1 MNLKQSDKLIAIIG
15 VVILVIAGIAIVFY
29 TSTSGNN
36 EEVHDESNTELY
48 EYSWERETL
57 SYKIDGTAQK
67 TYEEPL
73 TVTSSKGTVLTSVT
87 ITVNWKDDRTH
98 GIITTKGKDTLTAEI
113 ALQGGT
119 SKTQDSTGSGN
130 MSFDFNI
137 NDIPP
142 SDNVEAEDLQSAED
156 KIKNELY
163 DNENEA
169 VFDIKITVQTGEKRG
184 IRPLKFIRHFLDKG
198 NDFEIEYTYTY
209 YTFDVEE
216 PEDNSDDTTTTGQNQ
231 DTDYNGAIGEFYRN
245 IGYGRGFI

>member
-15 VVILVIAGIAIVFY
+15 VVILVIAGIAIVLY
-29 TSTSGNN
+29 TSTNENN
-36 EEVHDESNTELY
+36 EDVDKTSDTKLY
-48 EYSWERETL
+48 EYSWEKETD
-57 SYKIDGTAQK
+57 SYKIDGLAQK
-67 TYEEPL
+67 TYEDSQ
-73 TVTSSKGTVLTSVT
+73 TITSSKGTVLTSVT
-87 ITVNWKDDRTH
+87 VTVNWEDDRTH
-98 GIITTKGKDTLTAEI
+98 GLLTTKGKDTLTAEI

-119 SKTQDSTGSGN
+119 SKTDESTGSGN
-130 MSFDFNI
+130 MSFDFTI
-137 NDIPP
+137 HDIPP

-156 KIKNELY
+156 IIKNEFY

-169 VFDIKITVQTGEKRG
+169 IFDIKITVQTGEKLG
-184 IRPLKFIRHFLDKG
+184 IRPLKFIRWFLDKG

-216 PEDNSDDTTTTGQNQ
+216 PEDNNDDTTTTGQNQ